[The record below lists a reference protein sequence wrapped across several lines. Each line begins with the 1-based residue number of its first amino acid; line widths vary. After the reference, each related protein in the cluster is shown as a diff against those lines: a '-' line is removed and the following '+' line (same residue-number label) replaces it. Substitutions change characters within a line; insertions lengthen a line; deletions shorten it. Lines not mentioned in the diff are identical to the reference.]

1 MKIRNRRISKSFGKR
16 RHRMIVPAIF
26 SNATPNYIETE
37 ELDDL
42 LHKNALVAFRRSNG
56 WVMVGFD
63 DMRDPEGRKGS
74 SWKDRKVVSSQRSL
88 VRILKN
94 RPSRRPALTAL

>member
-1 MKIRNRRISKSFGKR
+1 
-16 RHRMIVPAIF
+16 MIVPAIF

-74 SWKDRKVVSSQRSL
+74 SWGSL
-88 VRILKN
+88 RQTSTT
-94 RPSRRPALTAL
+94 R